1 MAGRDCGGDCGPGRA
16 NEDNARF
23 LLLGALLALYLL
35 GGAAVFSA
43 LERPHERQA
52 RQRWEERLAGFGR
65 RHNLSRD
72 ALRGFLRHFEEA
84 AAAGVRVDGARPR
97 WDFPGAFYFV
107 GTVVSTIGFGMA
119 TPATVGGKVF
129 LIGYGL
135 LGCSSTLLFFNLFLE
150 RLITGIAH
158 VTRWCGAR
166 RPGRRA
172 GRRARSPAGGAA
184 GKPSVRVV
192 LLALGAASLA
202 LCCGAAALYAAAEGW
217 GYLDALYFC
226 FVAFSTIGFGDLVS
240 GQQARYDGQGLYRVA
255 NFVLLLSGV
264 CCLYSLFNVVSIL
277 VRQAVNWALGRAAG
291 AGCRRGRGRG
301 GPPRRNAVGPGRVRS
316 GARGAAEADGSS
328 GARRLSGEM
337 VSMKDLLAANKA
349 SLAALQKQ
357 LSEAAS
363 GRPRRASTPP
373 ADDEFSGGV
382 GAFAVMNGR
391 LAETSAGR

>member
-1 MAGRDCGGDCGPGRA
+1 MWQTLLVPGPISFSGVLVNPNQSEKKSTPPGVEPFPVLYVGLLFLHPTYTTWRLLTPHSTPFLPHPLPP
-16 NEDNARF
+16 DNHRSG
-23 LLLGALLALYLL
+23 L
-35 GGAAVFSA
+35 SA
-43 LERPHERQA
+43 SA
-52 RQRWEERLAGFGR
+52 CF
-65 RHNLSRD
+65 
-72 ALRGFLRHFEEA
+72 
-84 AAAGVRVDGARPR
+84 
-97 WDFPGAFYFV
+97 
-107 GTVVSTIGFGMA
+107 IGFGMA

-129 LIGYGL
+129 LIVYGL

-150 RLITGIAH
+150 RLITVIAH

-172 GRRARSPAGGAA
+172 GPRAGSPGRAAAA

-240 GQQARYDGQGLYRVA
+240 GQQARYDGRGLYRAA

-316 GARGAAEADGSS
+316 GGGGAAETDGGSDGGS

-349 SLAALQKQ
+349 SLAVLQKQ

-363 GRPRRASTPP
+363 GRPRRASTP
-373 ADDEFSGGV
+373 AVDDEFSGGV
-382 GAFAVMNGR
+382 GAFAIMNSR
-391 LAETSAGR
+391 LAETSADSRLPLPRAAGP

>member
-1 MAGRDCGGDCGPGRA
+1 MAGRGCGGGCGPGRA

-129 LIGYGL
+129 LIVYGL
-135 LGCSSTLLFFNLFLE
+135 LGCSSSLLFFNLFLE
-150 RLITGIAH
+150 RLIAAIAR
-158 VTRWCGAR
+158 VSR
-166 RPGRRA
+166 RRG
-172 GRRARSPAGGAA
+172 ARSPGRAA
-184 GKPSVRVV
+184 PGRPPARVL

-240 GQQARYDGQGLYRVA
+240 GQRARYDGQGLYRVA

-264 CCLYSLFNVVSIL
+264 CCLYSLFSVASVL
-277 VRQAVNWALGRAAG
+277 VRQAVTWARGRAAG
-291 AGCRRGRGRG
+291 AGRGRGRGRGRG
-301 GPPRRNAVGPGRVRS
+301 GPPRSDAEGPGRVRS
-316 GARGAAEADGSS
+316 GARGAAEAGGGSGQPVS
-328 GARRLSGEM
+328 TKGA
-337 VSMKDLLAANKA
+337 LAAGQA
-349 SLAALQKQ
+349 SPAVPQEQLPGAAG
-357 LSEAAS
+357 
-363 GRPRRASTPP
+363 GRARRASAPP
-373 ADDEFSGGV
+373 ADDGFSGGV
-382 GAFAVMNGR
+382 GAFAVLNGR
-391 LAETSAGR
+391 LAETSARR

>member
-1 MAGRDCGGDCGPGRA
+1 
-16 NEDNARF
+16 
-23 LLLGALLALYLL
+23 
-35 GGAAVFSA
+35 
-43 LERPHERQA
+43 
-52 RQRWEERLAGFGR
+52 
-65 RHNLSRD
+65 
-72 ALRGFLRHFEEA
+72 
-84 AAAGVRVDGARPR
+84 RPR

-172 GRRARSPAGGAA
+172 GRRARSPGRAAAA

-202 LCCGAAALYAAAEGW
+202 LCCGAVALYAAAEGW

-240 GQQARYDGQGLYRVA
+240 GQHARYDGQGLYRVA
-255 NFVLLLSGV
+255 NFVLL
-264 CCLYSLFNVVSIL
+264 
-277 VRQAVNWALGRAAG
+277 
-291 AGCRRGRGRG
+291 
-301 GPPRRNAVGPGRVRS
+301 NAVGPGRVRS

-391 LAETSAGR
+391 LAETSAGS

>member
-1 MAGRDCGGDCGPGRA
+1 
-16 NEDNARF
+16 
-23 LLLGALLALYLL
+23 
-35 GGAAVFSA
+35 
-43 LERPHERQA
+43 
-52 RQRWEERLAGFGR
+52 
-65 RHNLSRD
+65 
-72 ALRGFLRHFEEA
+72 
-84 AAAGVRVDGARPR
+84 
-97 WDFPGAFYFV
+97 
-107 GTVVSTIGFGMA
+107 MA

-172 GRRARSPAGGAA
+172 GRRARSPGRAAAA

-391 LAETSAGR
+391 LAETSAGS